1 LAASAFAAITP
12 APLPPPLPPRL
23 PPPGVAPPGQWCR
36 AVVVRPAMRGL
47 PGDSNG
53 HTLDRDSRDGRDGNG
68 DSSGA
73 AAARAR
79 ADLAVLLHYLAEVH
93 GPTECTV

>member
-1 LAASAFAAITP
+1 
-12 APLPPPLPPRL
+12 
-23 PPPGVAPPGQWCR
+23 
-36 AVVVRPAMRGL
+36 MRGL